1 MRVEHVRA
9 FVALAEELNFR
20 RAAARVFVSQ
30 PTLTAQIHQLERTLG
45 VVLFDRGPGGTRLS
59 DAGADL
65 LPVAR
70 EVLRALDDLVDVA
83 GGRSGAGTAAGH
95 RRRVR
100 VGVGPG
106 GVGAATWPAL
116 QAFAAR
122 RKDLDPAV
130 VALSFTTAL
139 PALDSGEVE
148 ALLLHGPVDEIGR
161 RRVTTVG
168 CVPVAVLVPTHHW
181 MAGAPSLAVD
191 DVVPHIRALP
201 PPEMG
206 AAFTR
211 FWLLT
216 EHRLSPNAGVR
227 LEGEETLAMA
237 REVARQ
243 GFVGFWPSDVQ
254 VPQSSGAVVRP
265 LAERRWAPLQ
275 VVTRE
280 GWAPADD
287 LVAVAS
293 AAVTAAGGLAGPA
306 VDGADGP
313 ARPSGALI
321 TFLWCG
327 GARVPSVWDPGP
339 VAHGGG
345 LRPTADGGRP
355 WSGAS
360 RAAGPRGH
368 DDGRGDHWWPRP
380 SWWPA
385 SWWGRRR
392 LPVARPAG
400 RASPRSRR

>member
-20 RAAARVFVSQ
+20 RAAARLFVSQ
-30 PTLTAQIHQLERTLG
+30 PTLTAQIHQLERSLG
-45 VVLFDRGPGGTRLS
+45 VVLFDRGPGGTRVT
-59 DAGADL
+59 DAGEEL

-83 GGRSGAGTAAGH
+83 GGRTGARANTGH

-100 VGVGPG
+100 IGVGPG

-122 RKDLDPAV
+122 RRDLDLAV
-130 VALSFTTAL
+130 VSLAFTTAL
-139 PALDSGEVE
+139 PALDRGEVE
-148 ALLLHGPVDEIGR
+148 AVLLHGPVDELGR

-181 MAGAPSLAVD
+181 LAGAPSLAVD
-191 DVVPHIRALP
+191 DVVPHVRAVP

-216 EHRLSPNAGVR
+216 DHRLSPSVGVR
-227 LEGEETLAMA
+227 LDGEETLAMA

-243 GFVGFWPSDVQ
+243 GFVGFWPSDVV
-254 VPQSSGAVVRP
+254 VPASSGAVVRP

-287 LVAVAS
+287 LVAAATGAVA
-293 AAVTAAGGLAGPA
+293 AAGGFVAP
-306 VDGADGP
+306 GADGAVLPP
-313 ARPSGALI
+313 ADQEG
-321 TFLWCG
+321 
-327 GARVPSVWDPGP
+327 
-339 VAHGGG
+339 
-345 LRPTADGGRP
+345 
-355 WSGAS
+355 
-360 RAAGPRGH
+360 
-368 DDGRGDHWWPRP
+368 
-380 SWWPA
+380 
-385 SWWGRRR
+385 
-392 LPVARPAG
+392 
-400 RASPRSRR
+400 